1 MPIFFG
7 QSELDTVYRYLE
19 QIIYN
24 KKTEM
29 LWFKNLLIFPALGL
43 ARDPTTS
50 KIKATLVEILS
61 YKVIVSK

>member
-7 QSELDTVYRYLE
+7 QSEFDTVYRYLE
-19 QIIYN
+19 QTKYN

-29 LWFKNLLIFPALGL
+29 LWFKNLFIFPALGL
-43 ARDPTTS
+43 TKDPTTS
-50 KIKATLVEILS
+50 KIKAALVEILS